1 MVSNDNGE
9 PPWAQLIE
17 VASAARVVERTATRF
32 DGGIGTASSRLL
44 WEQLKSISDAT
55 SFFNAVKAMDP
66 IDLRKVVLAAKAE
79 VIERER

>member
-1 MVSNDNGE
+1 LLLLHVLLSGQPLVSTGE
-9 PPWAQLIE
+9 LAQLQ
-17 VASAARVVERTATRF
+17 A
-32 DGGIGTASSRLL
+32 GWL